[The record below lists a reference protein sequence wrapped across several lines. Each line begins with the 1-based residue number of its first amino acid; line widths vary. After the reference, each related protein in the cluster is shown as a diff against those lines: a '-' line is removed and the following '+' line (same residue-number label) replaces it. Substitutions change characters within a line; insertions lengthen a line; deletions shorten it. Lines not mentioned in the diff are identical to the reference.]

1 MNFYVHNSGTKT
13 DGTSPQPRDFLRY
26 FESEPPWCSVW
37 KFWYLTFRK
46 KMWVQIGQSKFK
58 SLGQSLTLV
67 SHRTVFEHS
76 LLFHM
81 FESNH
86 SSPTRVSSHRPSLL
100 VWCRYLHTRRT
111 YTTANANNCF
121 IIHAEYQPRNM
132 LTYIRKVQSFKTS
145 AYSSTVSE

>member
-1 MNFYVHNSGTKT
+1 MQSIEILIFDIPK
-13 DGTSPQPRDFLRY
+13 
-26 FESEPPWCSVW
+26 SEVGANWTV
-37 KFWYLTFRK
+37 K
-46 KMWVQIGQSKFK
+46 IK
-58 SLGQSLTLV
+58 STGQSLTLV

-121 IIHAEYQPRNM
+121 TIHAEYQARNM
-132 LTYIRKVQSFKTS
+132 LYFYVKSHLSKLLRLPRQFQNMKGCTFWWMFFLTMPLR
-145 AYSSTVSE
+145 